1 MTQKIVY
8 ERHPVSPE
16 RKKALRAAGL
26 KIIDAVFA
34 PADYVHPLATDTG
47 DEPVVPLEDSQHP
60 PVNDGL
66 DDLDDLDAD
75 ALRALAKTRGVS
87 VPGRAGADKLRA
99 ILREALAPPNP

>member
-16 RKKALRAAGL
+16 RKKALRAAGF

-47 DEPVVPLEDSQHP
+47 DEPVVPPEDSQHP
-60 PVNDGL
+60 PVNDG
-66 DDLDDLDAD
+66 LDDLDAD

-87 VPGRAGADKLRA
+87 VPGRADADRMRALLRA
-99 ILREALAPPNP
+99 AEATPKP